1 MATILI
7 VEDEPLNRDM
17 LARRLSWEG
26 YSVILATNGEQALA
40 MAISEQPDLILM
52 DLGLPVINGWETTR
66 QLKAQP
72 ATHSLPIIA
81 LSAYALS
88 DDRTRALAAG
98 CDDFETKPIEFVRLL
113 RKMHRLLHAGSQ
125 VSRTK

>member
-72 ATHSLPIIA
+72 ATHGLPIIA

-98 CDDFETKPIEFVRLL
+98 CDDFETKPIEFARLL